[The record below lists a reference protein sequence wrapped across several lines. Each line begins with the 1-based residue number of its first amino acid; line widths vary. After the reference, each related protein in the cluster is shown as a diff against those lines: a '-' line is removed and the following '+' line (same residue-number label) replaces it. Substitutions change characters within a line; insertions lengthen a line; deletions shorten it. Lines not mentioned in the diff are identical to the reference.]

1 MNTQQWRAI
10 EQPAY
15 MGFEAA
21 RPRLGRRRGDHTE
34 VLSVNAGYE

>member
-1 MNTQQWRAI
+1 MNKQQRLAI
-10 EQPAY
+10 QHPAY

-21 RPRLGRRRGDHTE
+21 RPVLGRVRGNHTE